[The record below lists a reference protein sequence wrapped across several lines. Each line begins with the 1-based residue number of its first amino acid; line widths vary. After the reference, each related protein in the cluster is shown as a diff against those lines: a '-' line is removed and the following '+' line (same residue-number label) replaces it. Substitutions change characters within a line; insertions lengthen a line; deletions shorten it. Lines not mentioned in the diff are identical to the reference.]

1 MENKNQNS
9 GFFITLL
16 TTIVNAVLAVGK
28 TVVGAL
34 FYSPALIS
42 DGINSIDDVIA
53 NIVLVIGMKKSAQK
67 ADESHPFGHERFDAV
82 SAIILSI
89 FFFVTGFYVA
99 LRGIQ
104 MIVKGAY
111 GELQSPE
118 PVAYIVALIAIAI
131 KLTMAVI
138 SFIYAK
144 KTKSITVRALA
155 LDHLIDVLSTVF
167 TFIGIILAITLEM
180 PILDPIFSLFIAVF
194 IFYTAIVT
202 LKRAISNV
210 TDKSVDKET
219 LEKYRETILSVE
231 GVLGIDEFRTRIF
244 GPRVFVELSI
254 SVDRNLSVVEGHNIA
269 EHVHDLME
277 EKYSEI
283 KHIMVHVNPYEQ

>member
-1 MENKNQNS
+1 MSKKTENG

-53 NIVLVIGMKKSAQK
+53 NIVLVIGMKKSEQK

-111 GELQSPE
+111 GDLESPE
-118 PVAYIVALIAIAI
+118 PAAYIVALIAIAI

-202 LKRAISNV
+202 LKSAISNV

-219 LEKYRETILSVE
+219 LEKYRETILSVD

-277 EKYSEI
+277 EKYSDI
-283 KHIMVHVNPYEQ
+283 KHIMVHVNPHEQ